1 MVVSVNGRRV
11 ELLARAI
18 INRLEDRG
26 FVEFRDA
33 ETGILVAT
41 KTLESHFAIV
51 ESLEREARQKVGERA
66 TDEQI
71 EKEVRTLAAQRN
83 IIL

>member
-1 MVVSVNGRRV
+1 MSVTGRRV

-33 ETGILVAT
+33 EAGILVAT

-51 ESLEREARQKVGERA
+51 ESLEREARQQLGELA
-66 TDEQI
+66 TEQQI
-71 EKEVRTLAAQRN
+71 EDEMRRLAAQRK
-83 IIL
+83 ITL